1 MKYINYLGNDAPTN
15 IATDAW
21 LLAQLHADEPV
32 VALWQ
37 NERAVIVGQNQNAW
51 AEVNKSYTDEHDIQV
66 VRRVTGGG
74 AVYHDLGNLNFSLIV
89 PVASAGDV
97 NFSTFVEP
105 VVRALH
111 NMGIPVEVTG
121 RNDLVIDGKKVSG
134 NAQRYQGGYLMHH
147 GTLLFDTDVDTMV
160 HALNVADEKFMS
172 KAAKSVRARV
182 GAIGDYVPE
191 GMTMADFRSA
201 LLYELTNQGTDGEY
215 VLSDEQ
221 WTEIKTLAQDK
232 FSNWEW
238 NWAKSPDFNFKNHT
252 KFTGG
257 ALDVFAEVQEGKITD
272 IAFGGDFLG
281 VRDWREIKDAFI
293 GLNFDAAEIMKVL
306 DEHDE
311 AQYFGTITNS
321 EVASMFT
328 EIGDHDGK

>member
-51 AEVNKSYTDEHDIQV
+51 AEVNKTYTDDHDIQV

-89 PVASAGDV
+89 PVASAADV

-182 GAIGDYVPE
+182 GAIGDYAPE
-191 GMTMADFRSA
+191 DMTMADFREA
-201 LLYELTNQGTDGEY
+201 LLYELTNQGEDGEY
-215 VLSDEQ
+215 VLTDQQ
-221 WTEIKTLAQDK
+221 WDEIKTLARDK

-238 NWAKSPDFNFKNHT
+238 NWAKSPDFNFKNHA

-257 ALDVFAEVQEGKITD
+257 VLDVFAQVQEGKIVD

-281 VRDWREIKDAFI
+281 VRDWREIKDDFI
-293 GLNFDAAEIMKVL
+293 GLTFDAAEIMDVL
-306 DEHDE
+306 NKHDE
-311 AQYFGTITNS
+311 AQYFGTITNA

-328 EIGDHDGK
+328 E